1 MIKLLLATAALL
13 SGGVLFANAQVAS
26 ASLTYQGGDMEKIME
41 ILHTKPSRFRGNG
54 YTNELGDGYHGN
66 GRYMGIVSGL
76 SSPSV
81 HKVVFDTITFTMKP
95 GPYSADR
102 TLPTAVNY
110 DVYFSADGTK
120 QVLGTAKADSTIYFN
135 NTTLATI
142 TYAFDSPQTWT
153 PGQSKMILGFGFGA
167 TEHWNT
173 NGITTTLSLENPAVP
188 EPSAFGLL
196 AGLGAIALAASRR
209 RRSR

>member
-1 MIKLLLATAALL
+1 MIKLLFATVALL
-13 SGGVLFANAQVAS
+13 SGGVLFANAQA
-26 ASLTYQGGDMEKIME
+26 ASLTYQGGDMAKIMQ
-41 ILHTKPSRFRGNG
+41 ILQTKPSGWSTG
-54 YTNELGDGYHGN
+54 YTSDLGDYHGN
-66 GRYMGIVSGL
+66 GRYLGLVSG
-76 SSPSV
+76 SASPWDRP
-81 HKVVFDTITFTMKP
+81 VVFDTITFTMKP